1 MRTKLYVGNMT
12 CSHCEAAITEAL
24 EKLDGVSEFAVSLDD
39 KIVEVEF
46 DSAAVTLSGI
56 ITAINELGY
65 DVEIA

>member
-1 MRTKLYVGNMT
+1 MRTKLYVGNMS
-12 CSHCEAAITEAL
+12 CSHCEAAISEAL
-24 EKLDGVSEFAVSLDD
+24 AKLDGVSEFAIDLEN

-46 DSAAVTLSGI
+46 DSSVVTLSGI